1 MARRKISID
10 EKIERA
16 EGAVSRAKEKYDAAL
31 EELKRL
37 HEKKE
42 ELQRAEMM
50 EAVLKSKKSHEE
62 IMAFLSS

>member
-50 EAVLKSKKSHEE
+50 EAVQKSKKSHEE

>member
-1 MARRKISID
+1 MVISYPPFSLTVSID

-42 ELQRAEMM
+42 ELQRAGS
-50 EAVLKSKKSHEE
+50 LSKETCFF
-62 IMAFLSS
+62 I

>member
-1 MARRKISID
+1 MVRRKISID

-16 EGAVSRAKEKYDAAL
+16 EGAVSRAKEKYDVAL

-42 ELQRAEMM
+42 ELQKA
-50 EAVLKSKKSHEE
+50 K
-62 IMAFLSS
+62 IM